1 MSKRFEKVRI
11 LREILPK
18 RINLESARS
27 QRDDKRGV
35 HRKNRFSPKLDP
47 EFTSK
52 TLFNVNATVVG

>member
-11 LREILPK
+11 LRDIMPE

-27 QRDDKRGV
+27 QRDDKRSV
-35 HRKNRFSPKLDP
+35 HSKNGFSSKLDP

-52 TLFNVNATVVG
+52 TLFNVDVTSA